1 MLQDAFGRVHDYLR
15 ISLTDRCNY
24 QCLYCLPEPE
34 FDHGCHTTAK
44 DRMTAEEIVQMA
56 AAFVALGVRKIRL
69 TGGEPL
75 LRKDAGDILL
85 ALGKLPVQLTL
96 TTNGSRIDHFI
107 PHLQEAGVRS
117 VNVSLDSLRREN
129 FHRITLRED
138 FDKVKSNIDL
148 LLKLGF
154 EVKVNMVVM
163 NGYNDH
169 EVSDFVSWTQQ
180 EPIHVRFIEFMPF
193 PGNRWRPEKLINLQ
207 QILDQITDRFGQAEK
222 LHDGPN
228 DTTRKYRIP
237 GFAGTFAVIST
248 MSAPFCEGCN
258 RLRLTADGKM
268 RNCLFS
274 KEETDLLNPFR
285 NGENI
290 ESLIRSCL
298 MAKHQQL
305 GGNTGT
311 MWGLQETE
319 EHRRTMMG
327 IGG

>member
-1 MLQDAFGRVHDYLR
+1 
-15 ISLTDRCNY
+15 
-24 QCLYCLPEPE
+24 
-34 FDHGCHTTAK
+34 
-44 DRMTAEEIVQMA
+44 
-56 AAFVALGVRKIRL
+56 
-69 TGGEPL
+69 
-75 LRKDAGDILL
+75 
-85 ALGKLPVQLTL
+85 
-96 TTNGSRIDHFI
+96 
-107 PHLQEAGVRS
+107 

-148 LLKLGF
+148 LLKLDF

-169 EVSDFVSWTQQ
+169 EVCDFVSWTQH

-207 QILDQITDRFGQAEK
+207 QILDQITERFGDVEK
-222 LHDGPN
+222 LHDDLH
-228 DTTRKYRIP
+228 DTTRKYRVP
-237 GFAGTFAVIST
+237 SFTGTFAVIST

-258 RLRLTADGKM
+258 RLRLTSDGKM

-285 NGENI
+285 KGENI
-290 ESLIRSCL
+290 EPLIRSCL
-298 MAKHQQL
+298 MAKHKQL
-305 GGNTGT
+305 GGNTGNS
-311 MWGLQETE
+311 WGLQETE